1 MAVAVFSW
9 VLTFFFFFS
18 SSLNSQE
25 LWHKGNESHLWGSDC
40 AGVPQYTVLKFKY
53 RAGLHAS
60 LWASPLISQW
70 RFVGH
75 LGMRLWRAGPTSF
88 MAVPLER
95 DLIERVK
102 EAGVRKEEKV
112 KRGEATP
119 TRVHSFAQDIGQRLR
134 LLSFKNITRNRLTN
148 VALFKAEFEKTAYQ
162 IVCSN

>member
-1 MAVAVFSW
+1 M
-9 VLTFFFFFS
+9 
-18 SSLNSQE
+18 
-25 LWHKGNESHLWGSDC
+25 
-40 AGVPQYTVLKFKY
+40 
-53 RAGLHAS
+53 
-60 LWASPLISQW
+60 
-70 RFVGH
+70 
-75 LGMRLWRAGPTSF
+75 GMRLWRAGPTSF